1 MVEQLLRN
9 LWVCFKKF
17 MDPEEENRHGR
28 KGETNPDIIVRSIL
42 ADENPVE
49 NIGKWADKNL
59 DKLDKCL
66 VIQNGQWFAKGQ
78 TGTRPDGSIK
88 KFDGAYVIQEA
99 IHMGNVECV
108 KILQHK
114 GARVDYRRENGDTA
128 LIEAIHMGLFDMA
141 KHILSSPEIE
151 DKKAYVNIAGEANLT
166 ALYHA
171 CHPLEAN
178 KVSAKCLEWLIE
190 QGANMDHRC
199 LENGFSVLHWAAKE
213 SATGVQIAALLK
225 AGFPVDTV
233 LSEPGGQTALHI
245 SAVAKNLKTA
255 AALMNAG
262 ISPYTRNSL
271 GETPVSLALSLY
283 PIASSVVTADRYNS
297 NVRHVV
303 TTKSFGEQFK
313 ELAESMSTNPMQ
325 A

>member
-1 MVEQLLRN
+1 MLSTYHVL
-9 LWVCFKKF
+9 
-17 MDPEEENRHGR
+17 
-28 KGETNPDIIVRSIL
+28 I
-42 ADENPVE
+42 
-49 NIGKWADKNL
+49 
-59 DKLDKCL
+59 
-66 VIQNGQWFAKGQ
+66 
-78 TGTRPDGSIK
+78 
-88 KFDGAYVIQEA
+88 
-99 IHMGNVECV
+99 
-108 KILQHK
+108 
-114 GARVDYRRENGDTA
+114 YRFSF
-128 LIEAIHMGLFDMA
+128 L
-141 KHILSSPEIE
+141 HILS
-151 DKKAYVNIAGEANLT
+151 
-166 ALYHA
+166 
-171 CHPLEAN
+171 
-178 KVSAKCLEWLIE
+178 LIIL
-190 QGANMDHRC
+190 Q
-199 LENGFSVLHWAAKE
+199 GFSVLHWAAKE

-271 GETPVSLALSLY
+271 GETPGLCITRIYTTTDQPLILVFDVFPFKSVVSLALSLY